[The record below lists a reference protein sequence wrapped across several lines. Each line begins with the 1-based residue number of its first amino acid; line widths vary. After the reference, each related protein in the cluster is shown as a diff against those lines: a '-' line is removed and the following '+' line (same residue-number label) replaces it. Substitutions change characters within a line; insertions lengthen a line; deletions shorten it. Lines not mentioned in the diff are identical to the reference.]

1 MKNLLKFQMKFTMPL
16 KVPMENWVV
25 VMSDNKQNIKSFEQ
39 MQGDWRKYLSLFRSY
54 PDLFIDFILPKD
66 SMFKLFFYQRMIL
79 RIMFRYRKTYFTL
92 TRGSS
97 KSFLQ
102 VLAKYIECILYPNI
116 KIMITAPQKQMA
128 SQIAQQNIEE
138 IWKYVPILKN
148 ELRQI
153 RFEKDYTRLI
163 FHNGSV
169 LDVVANSES
178 SRGLRRHGLSVEEII
193 HERFDEENFN
203 TVLLP
208 IMANNRRPAY
218 GEEDPYEL
226 HKKIT
231 VVTTAGTKQSFAFN
245 LLKEYLYD
253 MISGK
258 SAYVLGAGYEL
269 ATSFGLLSLDYINDL
284 KESPNFNPISFLREY
299 GSTWSGSS
307 ENSLVDLET
316 FRKARVIKNAEEKA
330 VSDKNIEY
338 VLSYDVARSEGNANA
353 QSALVV
359 IKLIPK
365 GDGTYSKHVVNVYT
379 FEGTHFREQALFLK
393 QKVNDF
399 RARVLVV
406 DANGL
411 GKGLIDQLV
420 LEIDSNPPYEVIND
434 DRYAKFKTANS
445 IPMIFA
451 IMSQSKETNASDIHN
466 LFIRW
471 IGNSQVKFLESE
483 SQAKARFKNKDD
495 SKLIEYLR
503 PYMMTD
509 FLQEEVM
516 NLEYKQSGHRTEVKQ
531 VSKSIQKDRFSALEY
546 GLFWV
551 YLEEQRNKT
560 MREENIGD
568 IESFFMG
575 RGIKRL
581 F

>member
-1 MKNLLKFQMKFTMPL
+1 
-16 KVPMENWVV
+16 
-25 VMSDNKQNIKSFEQ
+25 MSDIKQVKSFEQ
-39 MQGDWRKYLSLFRSY
+39 MQGDWKKYLSLFRSY

-66 SMFKLFFYQRMIL
+66 SKFKLFFYQRMVL
-79 RIMFRYRKTYFTL
+79 RVMFRYRKTYFTF

-102 VLAKYIECILYPNI
+102 VLSKYIECILYPDI

-128 SQIAQQNIEE
+128 SQIAQQNIEA
-138 IWKYVPILKN
+138 IWGFMPILKN

-153 RFEKDYTRLI
+153 RFEKDYTKLI

-178 SRGLRRHGLSVEEII
+178 SRGLRRHGLSAEEII

-203 TVLLP
+203 TVILP
-208 IMANNRRPAY
+208 IMANNRLASC
-218 GEEDPYEL
+218 GGEDPYEL
-226 HKKIT
+226 HKKIAI
-231 VVTTAGTKQSFAFN
+231 VTTAGTRQSFAFN
-245 LLKEYLYD
+245 VLKEYLYD
-253 MISGK
+253 MVLDK
-258 SAYVLGAGYEL
+258 SSYILGAGYGL

-284 KESPNFNPISFLREY
+284 KESANFNPISFMREY
-299 GSTWSGSS
+299 GSIWTGSS

-316 FRKARVIKNAEEKA
+316 FRKARVLKYAEEKA
-330 VSDKNIEY
+330 VNDKNIEY

-365 GDGTYSKHVVNVYT
+365 GDGTYSKHVVNIYT
-379 FEGTHFREQALFLK
+379 FEGSHFREQALFLK

-399 RARVLVV
+399 RARILVV

-411 GKGLIDQLV
+411 GQGLIDQLI
-420 LEIDSNPPYEVIND
+420 LEIDSNPPYEVVND
-434 DRYAKFKTANS
+434 ERYAKFKTANS

-451 IMSQSKETNASDIHN
+451 IKSQSKDTNSSDIHN

-471 IGNSQVKFLESE
+471 IGNNQVKFLQSE
-483 SQAKARFKNKDD
+483 SKAKAQFKNKDD
-495 SKLIEYLR
+495 SKLAQYLR
-503 PYMMTD
+503 PYIMTD
-509 FLQEEVM
+509 FLQEEIM

-560 MREENIGD
+560 LREEDIGD
-568 IESFFMG
+568 VDLFFMG
-575 RGIKRL
+575 RGVTL
-581 F
+581 FKKNKSF

>member
-1 MKNLLKFQMKFTMPL
+1 MKFTMPL

>member
-1 MKNLLKFQMKFTMPL
+1 
-16 KVPMENWVV
+16 
-25 VMSDNKQNIKSFEQ
+25 MSNNKQNIKSFEQ
-39 MQGDWRKYLSLFRSY
+39 MQGDWKRYLSLFRSY

-138 IWKYVPILKN
+138 IWKYIPLLKN

-208 IMANNRRPAY
+208 IMANNRRPAC

>member
-1 MKNLLKFQMKFTMPL
+1 
-16 KVPMENWVV
+16 
-25 VMSDNKQNIKSFEQ
+25 MSDNKQNIKSFEQ

>member
-1 MKNLLKFQMKFTMPL
+1 
-16 KVPMENWVV
+16 
-25 VMSDNKQNIKSFEQ
+25 MSDSKQIIKSFEQ
-39 MQGDWRKYLSLFRSY
+39 MQGDWKEYLALFRSY
-54 PDLFIDFILPKD
+54 PDLFIDFILPRD
-66 SMFKLFFYQRMIL
+66 SKFKLFFYQRMIL

-102 VLAKYIECILYPNI
+102 VLAKYIECILYPDI

-128 SQIAQQNIEE
+128 SQIAQQNIEA
-138 IWKYVPILKN
+138 IWNFIPLLKN

-153 RFEKDYTRLI
+153 RFEKDYTKLI

-208 IMANNRRPAY
+208 IMANNRMPAC
-218 GEEDPYEL
+218 GGEDPYEL

-245 LLKEYLYD
+245 VLKEYLYD
-253 MISGK
+253 MVSGK

-299 GSTWSGSS
+299 GSVWSGSS

-316 FRKARVIKNAEEKA
+316 FRKARVIKDAEEKA
-330 VSDKNIEY
+330 VNDKNIEY

-420 LEIDSNPPYEVIND
+420 LEIDSNPPYEVVND

-445 IPMIFA
+445 VPMIFA

-471 IGNSQVKFLESE
+471 VGNSQVKFLESE

-568 IESFFMG
+568 VESFFMG
-575 RGIKRL
+575 RGIKKL